1 MIKSIEHKVKLHNGV
16 QIPQLGLGVYLVEE
30 GKTIVD
36 TVKTAIQLGYRSI
49 DTAAFYANEEG
60 VGQAIKESAIAREEL
75 FITTKLW
82 NDDHGYDATL
92 NAFETSL
99 KKLDLE
105 YIDLYLI
112 HWPGKDKYIESWKAF
127 ERLYE
132 EGLVKAIGVSNFHE
146 HHLERLMANANEKPT
161 VNQVELHP
169 RLAQEELRQY
179 CKEKDIKVEAWSPLA
194 RGQLL
199 NEPTIKYIANK
210 HGKSPAQII
219 LRWHLQ
225 NDIIVIPKSVSPTRL
240 KENADIFDFQLS
252 MDEMNQIDQLNMNER
267 TGKNPDE
274 LLF

>member
-1 MIKSIEHKVKLHNGV
+1 MKSIEHKVKLHNGV